1 MSDRGV
7 SKTTSVSRKGRGAAK
22 IYVILGL
29 ILAIVVSVQ
38 TGLAGYG
45 LAHLRSATFPQDE
58 ALLEYVPAAAA
69 GVLIIDTH
77 RLDPSALGP
86 EEGAAR
92 TYLTRTRDEI
102 KKATGIDLWFDVD
115 KIAIAPSL
123 VVARGRF
130 SQRSLAER
138 LAEHHYAEVEHKGVK
153 LLVRAGEDAL
163 AVVGSS
169 ILLYGDEASLRAG
182 IDAEASDTAL
192 ADQDPVTERLSA
204 VGWEHPVLGTV
215 QINDKKPSVREI
227 LAGST
232 GPRAVTLGV
241 ELGAGL
247 TMKAA
252 IESASQSSAEEL
264 RKLLEEKRADA
275 GALRT
280 VAGPELGPLLADVAS
295 RAKITVPA
303 GSSQV
308 AVQLN
313 LTPEEL
319 DRAVKAADQA
329 MAPLGEVY
337 KNVRLFQLL
346 IPMP

>member
-22 IYVILGL
+22 IYIILGL

-58 ALLEYVPAAAA
+58 ALLEYVPAAAG

-77 RLDPSALGP
+77 RLDPKALGP

-92 TYLTRTRDEI
+92 AYLTRTRDEI

-130 SQRSLAER
+130 SQRSLSER
-138 LAEHHYAEVEHKGVK
+138 LAEHHYAEVDHKGVK

-163 AVVGSS
+163 AVAGS
-169 ILLYGDEASLRAG
+169 ILLYGDEASLRAA
-182 IDAEASDTAL
+182 IDAEASDTSL

-241 ELGAGL
+241 DTAGGL
-247 TMKAA
+247 TVKAA

-264 RKLLEEKRADA
+264 RKLLEEKKADA

-280 VAGPELGPLLADVAS
+280 MAGPELGPVLADVAS
-295 RAKITVPA
+295 RAKISVPS

-319 DRAVKAADQA
+319 DRVVKAADQVTTS
-329 MAPLGEVY
+329 LGEVY

>member
-22 IYVILGL
+22 IYALLGL

-58 ALLEYVPAAAA
+58 ALLEYVPAAAG

-77 RLDPSALGP
+77 RLDPKALGP
-86 EEGAAR
+86 EGGAAR
-92 TYLTRTRDEI
+92 AYLTRTRDEI

-130 SQRSLAER
+130 SQRSLSER
-138 LAEHHYAEVEHKGVK
+138 LAEHHYTEVDHKGVK

-163 AVVGSS
+163 AVIGSF
-169 ILLYGDEASLRAG
+169 LLYGDEASLRAA
-182 IDAEASDTAL
+182 IDAEASDTSL

-241 ELGAGL
+241 DTAGGL
-247 TMKAA
+247 TVKAS

-280 VAGPELGPLLADVAS
+280 MAGPELGPVLADVAS
-295 RAKITVPA
+295 RAKISVPS

-319 DRAVKAADQA
+319 DRVVKAADQVTTS
-329 MAPLGEVY
+329 LGEVY